1 MRHASALVSETLEV
15 DYLLLRGISCSVGK
29 GLASL
34 KIDRGRETER
44 GAQLSQYAATS
55 SATKGSSI
63 IASKISSHANQEGR
77 VGKLWGTGRKVPY
90 LCVVR

>member
-1 MRHASALVSETLEV
+1 MFCGQRVGQFKDRQPE
-15 DYLLLRGISCSVGK
+15 RGS
-29 GLASL
+29 
-34 KIDRGRETER
+34 ETER

-63 IASKISSHANQEGR
+63 TASKISSLANQEGR
-77 VGKLWGTGRKVPY
+77 VGKLWGSGRKVPY